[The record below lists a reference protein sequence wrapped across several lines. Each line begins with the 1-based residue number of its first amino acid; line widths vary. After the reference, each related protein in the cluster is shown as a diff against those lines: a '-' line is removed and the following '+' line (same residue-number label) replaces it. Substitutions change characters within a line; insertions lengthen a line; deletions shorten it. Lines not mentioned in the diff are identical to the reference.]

1 MQSLMRRAWVEVD
14 LGALLRNGIAISGHA
29 GVPILPMVK
38 ADAYGLGAVPV
49 ARTLERADPWGFGVA
64 TIPEGQ
70 ELRDAGITRPILVF
84 TPLLVGD
91 FDAAVRSNLT
101 PTLGDRRSVQEWR
114 LTGRP
119 WQLAIDT
126 GMNRAGIQ
134 WTDVGSLRDLVADFP
149 PQGAFT
155 HFHSAQRVDGSRE
168 LQETR
173 FNEAVAALPERPMML
188 HAENSGALEHGDFSQ
203 WSVARPG
210 IFLYGVSSGNN
221 ARITPEPVVSL
232 RARIVEIRLVAEAE
246 SVSYDATYRAVGQR
260 RIATLALGYAD
271 GYRRALSNR
280 GTVLLRGKRAP
291 IAGVVTMDMIMVDV
305 TDVACEIGDVATLI
319 GRDGDD
325 AIDVVEVAR
334 TGELSPYEVLTSLR
348 SRLPRHYVGEDE

>member
-1 MQSLMRRAWVEVD
+1 MRRAWVEVD
-14 LGALLRNGIAISGHA
+14 LGALLRNGIAIAGHA

-49 ARTLERADPWGFGVA
+49 ARALERADPWGFGVA

-84 TPLLVGD
+84 TPLLVGE
-91 FDAAVRSNLT
+91 FDAALRANLT
-101 PTLGDRRSVQEWR
+101 PTLGDRGSIREWR
-114 LTGRP
+114 LTGKP
-119 WQLAIDT
+119 WHLAIDT

-134 WTDVGSLRDLVADFP
+134 WTDVASLRDLLVAVP

-168 LQETR
+168 VQESR
-173 FNEAVAALPERPMML
+173 FNDAIAVLPERPMMV
-188 HAENSGALEHGDFSQ
+188 HAENSGALEHGDFSP
-203 WSVARPG
+203 WSVARAG
-210 IFLYGVSSGNN
+210 IFLYGVGSGNN

-232 RARIVEIRLVAEAE
+232 RARVVDVRIVADGE
-246 SVSYDATYRAVGQR
+246 SVSYDATYHAVGQR

-291 IAGVVTMDMIMVDV
+291 VAGIVTMDMTMVDV

-325 AIDVVEVAR
+325 TIDVVEVAT
-334 TGELSPYEVLTSLR
+334 TGDLSPYEVLTGLR
-348 SRLPRHYVGEDE
+348 SRLPRRYVGEDE

>member
-14 LGALLRNGIAISGHA
+14 LGALLRNGIAIAGHA

-84 TPLLVGD
+84 TPLLVGE
-91 FDAAVRSNLT
+91 FDAAIRANLT
-101 PTLGDRRSVQEWR
+101 PTLGDRRSIQEWGV
-114 LTGRP
+114 TGRQ
-119 WQLAIDT
+119 WHLAIDT

-134 WTDVGSLRDLVADFP
+134 WTDVSSLRDVIVNFP
-149 PQGAFT
+149 PEGAFT
-155 HFHSAQRVDGSRE
+155 HFHSAQRKDGTRE
-168 LQETR
+168 LQESR
-173 FNEAVAALPERPMML
+173 FNEAIAALPERPTML
-188 HAENSGALEHGDFSQ
+188 HAENSGALEHGDFSP

-210 IFLYGVSSGNN
+210 IFLYGVGSGNN
-221 ARITPEPVVSL
+221 ARIAPEPVVSL
-232 RARIVEIRLVAEAE
+232 RARVVDIRIVAEGE
-246 SVSYDATYRAVGQR
+246 SVSYDASYRAMGQR
-260 RIATLALGYAD
+260 QIATLALGYAD

-280 GTVLLRGKRAP
+280 GTVLVRGKRAP
-291 IAGVVTMDMIMVDV
+291 IAGLVTMDMIMVDV
-305 TDVACEIGDVATLI
+305 TDVSCEIGDVATLI

-325 AIDVVEVAR
+325 AIDVVEVAM
-334 TGELSPYEVLTSLR
+334 TGDISPYEVLTSLR
-348 SRLPRHYVGEDE
+348 SRLPRRYVGEDE

>member
-1 MQSLMRRAWVEVD
+1 MRRAWVEVD
-14 LGALLRNGIAISGHA
+14 LGALLRNGIAIAGHA

-49 ARTLERADPWGFGVA
+49 ARALERADPWGFGVA

-70 ELRDAGITRPILVF
+70 ELRDAGIARPILVF

-91 FDAAVRSNLT
+91 FDAALRANLT
-101 PTLGDRRSVQEWR
+101 PTLADRRSIQEWR

-119 WQLAIDT
+119 WHLAIDT

-134 WTDVGSLRDLVADFP
+134 WTDVASLRDLLVDVP

-168 LQETR
+168 LQESR
-173 FNEAVAALPERPMML
+173 FNDAIAALPERPMMV
-188 HAENSGALEHGDFSQ
+188 HAENSGALEHGDFSP
-203 WSVARPG
+203 WSVSRPG
-210 IFLYGVSSGNN
+210 IFLYGVGSGNN

-232 RARIVEIRLVAEAE
+232 RARVVDVRIVADGE
-246 SVSYDATYRAVGQR
+246 SVSYDATYHAVGQR

-280 GTVLLRGKRAP
+280 GTALLHGKRAP
-291 IAGVVTMDMIMVDV
+291 IAGVVTMDMTMVDV

-325 AIDVVEVAR
+325 AIDVVEVAT
-334 TGELSPYEVLTSLR
+334 TGDLSPYEVLTGLR
-348 SRLPRHYVGEDE
+348 SRLPRRYVGEDE